1 MTSDLVNNLVAATVF
16 ALLGIVIFVAAFL
29 LFDRLTPGTLWKELI
44 EDQNV
49 AVGVLMAGV
58 SIAIA
63 IIIAAAVH

>member
-1 MTSDLVNNLVAATVF
+1 MTDLVNNLLAATVF
-16 ALLGIVIFVAAFL
+16 ALLGILIFVAAFL

-44 EDQNV
+44 DDQNV
-49 AVGVLMAGV
+49 AVGVLMAGI